1 MREMH
6 TLAVYNAR
14 RERPQAV
21 AEEIIRALGGTEAGV
36 SLDAGDG
43 HGLRHYWRLLRQVMD
58 PRIPGGKTGGSGAG
72 TGNSGIHHATRH
84 VRSSEAGCTDGGSVS
99 LPDVVAHIR
108 DWSRACDAVS
118 ACLVLYRNEIAE
130 YGLTPAV
137 RMAESF
143 IDHFLGLMSRYQR
156 ALDRLTAEL
165 PKGVQQHHVE
175 IATRLYESSAEEER
189 VCADFARNLDFHFLE
204 SHNAFADALQGVYIR
219 ARDTVIDMRDLGK
232 IVPRLRTLAAH
243 GSPP

>member
-6 TLAVYNAR
+6 APAVYNAR
-14 RERPQAV
+14 REHSRAV
-21 AEEIIRALGGTEAGV
+21 AEEIRRARGGTEARM
-36 SLDAGDG
+36 SLDAD
-43 HGLRHYWRLLRQVMD
+43 HG
-58 PRIPGGKTGGSGAG
+58 G
-72 TGNSGIHHATRH
+72 
-84 VRSSEAGCTDGGSVS
+84 VS

-130 YGLTPAV
+130 YGLSPVV

-156 ALDRLTAEL
+156 DLDRLTAEL
-165 PKGVQQHHVE
+165 PRGVQQHHVE
-175 IATRLYESSAEEER
+175 IATRLYESSAKEES
-189 VCADFARNLDFHFLE
+189 VCADFARNLDFHSLE
-204 SHNAFADALQGVYIR
+204 SRKAFVAALQGVYIC
-219 ARDTVIDMRDLGK
+219 ARSAVIDMRDLGN

>member
-1 MREMH
+1 MRVMH
-6 TLAVYNAR
+6 TPAVYNAR
-14 RERPQAV
+14 RPRSQAV
-21 AEEIIRALGGTEAGV
+21 AEEIIRARGGTEAGV
-36 SLDAGDG
+36 SLDARD
-43 HGLRHYWRLLRQVMD
+43 
-58 PRIPGGKTGGSGAG
+58 
-72 TGNSGIHHATRH
+72 
-84 VRSSEAGCTDGGSVS
+84 GSVS
-99 LPDVVAHIR
+99 LPAVVAHIR

-130 YGLTPAV
+130 NGLSPAV

-156 ALDRLTAEL
+156 DLDRLTAEL

-175 IATRLYESSAEEER
+175 IAKRLYESSAEEER
-189 VCADFARNLDFHFLE
+189 VCAAFARNLDFDSLE
-204 SHNAFADALQGVYIR
+204 SRKTLAAALQAVYIC
-219 ARDTVIDMRDLGK
+219 AKHAVIDMRDLGN